1 MVDRLIDLRSDTV
14 TRPTPGMREAM
25 ARAEV
30 GDDCYGEDPTVAAL
44 EERVADLFGHEAAVF
59 VPSGTMGN
67 QICLRLLVP
76 PAEELLCDADAHIVT
91 YEGGGAAQ
99 HGGISTRTIVSP
111 RGILQPDAVAQQ
123 LRPEGFRTVVT
134 RAVAVEQTANRAGG
148 AVYPMD
154 VLESLRAVTRSA
166 GVALHCDGARVW
178 NAIVA
183 TGLPAAAFGRL
194 FDTMS
199 VCLSKG
205 MGAPVGSLVVCSA
218 SRAAAA
224 RVLRRRLGGGMRQAG
239 IVAAAGSYALDHH
252 VERLADD
259 HERARRLARRI
270 ADVAPSAVDVDAVQT
285 NMIVLDLS
293 DTGWPAGEFTAAAAR
308 HGLLLQLTG
317 PQRVRAVTHL
327 DIDDED
333 IDSAA
338 TLLHGLL
345 GR

>member
-1 MVDRLIDLRSDTV
+1 MIDLRSDTV